1 MIVQFAVVVELWG
14 RKMLALLPP
23 MSKQQRARLEK
34 ELAAVVQRAREG
46 EYTLGANQPELFNE
60 CSAEFM
66 SAMCLAGETFKQQQQ
81 QQQQQGDAPR
91 PDDPGPNGI
100 GPGGLRIKF

>member
-1 MIVQFAVVVELWG
+1 MIVPFHVVVEMWG
-14 RKMLALLPP
+14 RKMLALLPS
-23 MSKQQRARLEK
+23 MSRQQRARLEK

-81 QQQQQGDAPR
+81 QGDASR
-91 PDDPGPNGI
+91 PDDPGSNGI